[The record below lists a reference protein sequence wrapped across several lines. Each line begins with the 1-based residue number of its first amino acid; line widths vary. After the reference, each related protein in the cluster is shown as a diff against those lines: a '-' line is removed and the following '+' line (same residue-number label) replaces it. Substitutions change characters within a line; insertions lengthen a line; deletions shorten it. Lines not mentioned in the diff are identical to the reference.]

1 MDMVEFLG
9 NAGSAQ
15 LLALLAFP
23 AVGALLFGGLILFS
37 VTRGRR
43 KKAKMKHGI
52 QPKEAAANKT
62 PPPAAADDLNISI
75 LSRFLSSPD
84 PAAQPDPN
92 SSPAGQARLTSSS
105 NRPASPA
112 NTSANST
119 APSHTE
125 TAPMPMPDHAEE
137 AKIDLTARLGGY
149 SPAAP
154 ANSTEPQELLRL
166 LRHPQSGRLLVEV
179 GGQRYEKLADITDK
193 QVGQY
198 VLSLVAHLLAF
209 TNGMIAT
216 GAGLKSVYMPKVDR
230 TPEPMARPTPVSQL
244 PDPLAYPAQ
253 PASAPPQSKPEQK
266 EPELLIPK
274 PSPEAEAAFQASLRA
289 AVAKPEPPPKP
300 RGLFGRSNKPE
311 EESLL
316 PKLNL
321 AEEIDKIVQAR
332 LLVSPLANTTAL
344 EISSDEAGGIR
355 IKVNGAYYASPDDIP
370 DPEIKELIKASI
382 KQWERS

>member
-1 MDMVEFLG
+1 MVEFLG

-52 QPKEAAANKT
+52 QPKEASDNKT
-62 PPPAAADDLNISI
+62 PPAAAADDLNISI

-84 PAAQPDPN
+84 PASESNSN
-92 SSPAGQARLTSSS
+92 SSSAGQSHLTSPS
-105 NRPASPA
+105 NRSAPPA
-112 NTSANST
+112 NVSANSM

-125 TAPMPMPDHAEE
+125 THPMTMPDHAEE
-137 AKIDLTARLGGY
+137 AKIDLTARLSGQA
-149 SPAAP
+149 PAAP
-154 ANSTEPQELLRL
+154 SNSAEPQELLRL
-166 LRHPQSGRLLVEV
+166 LRHPKSGQLLVEV

-198 VLSLVAHLLAF
+198 ILSLVAHLLAF

-216 GAGLKSVYMPKVDR
+216 GAGLKSVYTPKMGQ

-244 PDPLAYPAQ
+244 PDPLAYPPQ
-253 PASAPPQSKPEQK
+253 PDSAPPQSKPEQK
-266 EPELLIPK
+266 EPEPIIPK
-274 PSPEAEAAFQASLRA
+274 PSPEAEAAFQAALRA
-289 AVAKPEPPPKP
+289 TVTKSEPPPKP
-300 RGLFGRSNKPE
+300 RGFFGRSNKPE
-311 EESLL
+311 EEPLL
-316 PKLNL
+316 PQLNL
-321 AEEIDKIVQAR
+321 AEEIHKIVQAR
-332 LLVSPLANTTAL
+332 LLVSPLASTTEL
-344 EISSDEAGGIR
+344 EISSDQAGGIR
-355 IKVNGAYYASPDDIP
+355 IKVNDAYYASPDDIP
-370 DPEIKELIKASI
+370 DPEIKELIKVSI